1 MHRWFRTTGEVP
13 LMSKTYVG
21 EVFPRTVLFLN
32 TEASIA
38 AGQEVPVGDTEMYP
52 YSETERVGMMPICF
66 HDHPTLGSCVLY
78 ILAELAD
85 KSSPNCRMEQIEKF
99 IVPA

>member
-1 MHRWFRTTGEVP
+1 MLRWFRTTAEVM

-32 TEASIA
+32 TGMAITS
-38 AGQEVPVGDTEMYP
+38 GQEIPVGETEMYP
-52 YSETERVGMMPICF
+52 YSEMEQIGMMPINLEG
-66 HDHPTLGSCVLY
+66 HPTFY

-85 KSSPNCRMEQIEKF
+85 KNSPHCRMESIQRK
-99 IVPA
+99 